1 MTYPDQTTRSHWLPL
16 PDMAC
21 LPGQGADCRSGRIP
35 ASPSVL
41 MRRARNAL
49 PTERKLALV
58 LTLTVWTLLASIA
71 EIIRLAAP
79 LTLNV

>member
-1 MTYPDQTTRSHWLPL
+1 MTYPDQTTRSHWLPS

-21 LPGQGADCRSGRIP
+21 LPGHGADCRSGRNP

-41 MRRARNAL
+41 MRWAHNAL
-49 PTERKLALV
+49 QTERKLALV